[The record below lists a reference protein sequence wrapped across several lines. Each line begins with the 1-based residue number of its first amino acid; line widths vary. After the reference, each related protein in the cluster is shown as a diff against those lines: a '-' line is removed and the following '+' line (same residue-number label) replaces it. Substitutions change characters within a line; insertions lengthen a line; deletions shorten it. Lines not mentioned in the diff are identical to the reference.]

1 MNLACVLI
9 VKIMRASLWEGLV
22 SIQSASELI
31 MKTATISY
39 TCMSFMHCTGLCVY
53 SLMSSQL
60 LCEVFPPSPLMHEET
75 EGQRSPVLDTNFAG
89 SWWQE

>member
-31 MKTATISY
+31 MKTATISC
-39 TCMSFMHCTGLCVY
+39 THMSFMHCTGLCV
-53 SLMSSQL
+53 
-60 LCEVFPPSPLMHEET
+60 
-75 EGQRSPVLDTNFAG
+75 
-89 SWWQE
+89 